1 MFFRRFLSKGS
12 PRWLAP
18 GPWSLN
24 WILEFDRESRCHST
38 VNISNFLIIIS
49 QKGSASECS
58 LLTLMS
64 GSCRCYLLLMMMM
77 SVRRAPGST
86 ADWRGLET
94 PERDSDNR
102 GPRPGVRWTGRMRSG
117 WPIRGQDQGAISQWE
132 DSVAKLNNE
141 LYHIVKAK
149 MWVRNDD
156 RRTKRLSRISF
167 RCCPCAVARN
177 GVVPSAIFFSPKF
190 RRKYEVK
197 FRRKYFRLNLG
208 EKKIADGTTLR
219 ERVNN
224 TL

>member
-1 MFFRRFLSKGS
+1 MLSPDGCERMFFRRFLSKGS

-24 WILEFDRESRCHST
+24 WILEFDRGSRCHST

-49 QKGSASECS
+49 QRGSASECS

-77 SVRRAPGST
+77 SVRRAPGSA

-117 WPIRGQDQGAISQWE
+117 WPIIGQDQGAISQWE
-132 DSVAKLNNE
+132 DSASVAKLNNE
-141 LYHIVKAK
+141 LYFISQYHIVQAK
-149 MWVRNDD
+149 MWV
-156 RRTKRLSRISF
+156 KEWW
-167 RCCPCAVARN
+167 
-177 GVVPSAIFFSPKF
+177 SAKFLFS
-190 RRKYEVK
+190 YC
-197 FRRKYFRLNLG
+197 
-208 EKKIADGTTLR
+208 
-219 ERVNN
+219 
-224 TL
+224 